1 MVYQQNLHGDSL
13 DIVTQD
19 HTEIELL
26 FQDSPRKKS
35 GQYLGFFVSTSFVA
49 LWCYI
54 VQRFLHIYCDKD

>member
-35 GQYLGFFVSTSFVA
+35 GQNLGFFVSTSFVQ
-49 LWCYI
+49 I
-54 VQRFLHIYCDKD
+54 FLHILYCDKD